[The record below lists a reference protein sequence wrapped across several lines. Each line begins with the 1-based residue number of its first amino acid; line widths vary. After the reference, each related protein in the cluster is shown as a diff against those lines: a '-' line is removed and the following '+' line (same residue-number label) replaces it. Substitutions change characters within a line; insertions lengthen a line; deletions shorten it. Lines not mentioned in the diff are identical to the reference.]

1 MSRAIVGEYV
11 LTGVL
16 VADSALAIG
25 SGEEGAHTDMAC
37 VRDGQGRWIIP
48 GSALAGLF
56 SAEYEKFKPWGCK
69 EFASQLFIEDAVW
82 SSGPKEDEVRDGVG
96 IDRRTGTA
104 APTALYTREVIPVGT
119 RFNWELRLEVVEGE
133 LDRNAAREWLR
144 AMAAKLASGVALGA
158 ATSAGLGTVRLDGG
172 HRLQW
177 IGIGNRD
184 ELLGHLGVLAGLGGS
199 AVVEPLKLST
209 TPPPNRLRITCAWKA
224 LGPLLVS
231 VPVNGLAD
239 RLPRTT
245 RKGAR
250 ENVHHLVIPGT
261 SIKGVLRSRAE
272 WIVRTVAGVS
282 VPARF
287 LDQMNDPGVIGQLF
301 GRPPLGRG
309 RNRTGGRRG
318 AIRVHEVLSARPL
331 PNWPTIV
338 QKLMTTR
345 PGGTGDDRLTARAKS
360 RKEASDAMSAQ
371 GGLLRI
377 NDHVAISRWTGGA
390 DEGKLFATVAPLPAD
405 GFWERIVLDIDLS
418 RFASGR
424 DVDRALLLLAV
435 LLRDLTEGWIG
446 IGHGTT
452 RGYGEVTARAE
463 DIQWEFS
470 ATLPHGLTLPEP
482 SFSLADLL
490 GGERFAA
497 LRARLAEVGLADAA
511 AKDLEEARA

>member
-1 MSRAIVGEYV
+1 MSRAVVGEYV

-16 VADSALAIG
+16 VAESALAIG
-25 SGEEGAHTDMAC
+25 SGEEGAHADMAC

-48 GSALAGLF
+48 GSALAGVF
-56 SAEYEKFKPWGCK
+56 RAEYETREAWGSK
-69 EFASQLFIEDAVW
+69 EFASQLFVEDAVW
-82 SSGPKEDEVRDGVG
+82 LSGPPEDEVRDGVG

-104 APTALYTREVIPVGT
+104 APTALYTREVVPVGT
-119 RFNWELRLEVVEGE
+119 RFTWELRLEVVEGG

-144 AMAAKLASGVALGA
+144 AIATKLAAGVALGR
-158 ATSAGLGTVRLDGG
+158 ATSAGLGAVRLDR
-172 HRLQW
+172 HQLQLQW
-177 IGIGNRD
+177 IGIGDRD
-184 ELLGHLGVLAGLGGS
+184 GLLAHLGGVLAT
-199 AVVEPLKLST
+199 EPLELSE
-209 TPPPNRLRITCAWKA
+209 TPPPNRLRITCAWQA
-224 LGPLLVS
+224 RGPLLVS

-239 RLPRTT
+239 RLPQTT
-245 RKGAR
+245 RKGAGG
-250 ENVHHLVIPGT
+250 NVHLVIPGT

-272 WIVRTVAGVS
+272 WIVRTAAGTS
-282 VPARF
+282 APARF

-309 RNRTGGRRG
+309 RDRTRGRRG
-318 AIRVHEVLSARPL
+318 ALRVHEVLSSRQL
-331 PNWPTIV
+331 PNWMTIV
-338 QKLMTTR
+338 RELMTTR

-360 RKEASDAMSAQ
+360 RKQASDAMSAQ

-405 GFWERIVLDIDLS
+405 DFWERIVLDVDLS
-418 RFASGR
+418 RFTSR
-424 DVDRALLLLAV
+424 REIDRALLLLAV

-463 DIQWEFS
+463 DIQWEFGP
-470 ATLPHGLTLPEP
+470 TPPHGLTLPEP

-490 GGERFAA
+490 GGDGFAA
-497 LRARLAEVGLADAA
+497 LRARLAEVGLADSSP
-511 AKDLEEARA
+511 KDLEEARA